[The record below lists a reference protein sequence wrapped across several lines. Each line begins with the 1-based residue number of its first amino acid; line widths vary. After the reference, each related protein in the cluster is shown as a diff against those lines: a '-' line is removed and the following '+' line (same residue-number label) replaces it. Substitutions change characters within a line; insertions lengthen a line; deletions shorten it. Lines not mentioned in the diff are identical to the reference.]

1 MTIYCYDVNTIL
13 LRPIKNRTGNKL
25 SKTLEDV
32 FDYLTERGYKLKF
45 HIMNNKAAKNTMTI
59 IQRKKINLQLAPL
72 DLHRRS

>member
-1 MTIYCYDVNTIL
+1 MTIYCYDANAIL
-13 LRPIKNRTGNKL
+13 LRPIKKRTGNEL